1 MEKPL
6 HLILIDKEYAQ
17 LVMVLEEQMLQLFK
31 FVLLAKEKVKELFL
45 DKWDQVCTLKVY
57 KLVMNAMAKVK

>member
-31 FVLLAKEKVKELFL
+31 FVLLAKEKVKGLFL
-45 DKWDQVCTLKVY
+45 DKWDQVCILKVY

>member
-31 FVLLAKEKVKELFL
+31 FVLLAKEKVKELLL

-57 KLVMNAMAKVK
+57 KLVMNVMAKVK

>member
-45 DKWDQVCTLKVY
+45 DKWDQVCILKVY

>member
-1 MEKPL
+1 MEKSL